1 MRDRLMS
8 SGFLLGA
15 ILLHV
20 VVFLMVATW
29 ILFAPPA
36 ELPDIVFSPVITKPP
51 PPPPPAPPA
60 PAGGGS
66 QNPLEPQ
73 TVVTPPSNPPAIVHV
88 VAPASFNV
96 TASKVI
102 LPNLPDSFT
111 VASGTSLGDSGAT
124 GSDLGSGSPFGVA
137 TSDQPSFSGT
147 FYDFKQSPDHVSTH
161 MTSVKDADKEQD
173 ILKDFFANNWDEATF
188 KRNYLSSRK
197 PLFANEIMI
206 PFQYSTGGPAAF
218 GLQDECKPGFWAIVY
233 HVKINP
239 TRSGTFNLAGFG
251 DDFLVARVNGV
262 IVLDAGYY
270 PPVTDFKRTTSY
282 RAGPWLD
289 RTNAGGN
296 KTYGDAVVGDKF
308 HVNAGDE
315 LTIDVLISDA
325 YPAGGKGRCGYFL
338 YLLDK
343 EYTAK
348 DDKGNFVLPLL
359 QIHTNPNVKRDGEYP
374 PFTCRPEDA
383 LINSPPPQ

>member
-1 MRDRLMS
+1 MS
-8 SGFLLGA
+8 SGFLLG
-15 ILLHV
+15 
-20 VVFLMVATW
+20 
-29 ILFAPPA
+29 

-73 TVVTPPSNPPAIVHV
+73 TVVTPPSNPPTIVHT

-124 GSDLGSGSPFGVA
+124 GSDLGSGNPFGVA

-147 FYDFKQSPDHVSTH
+147 FYDLKQTPDHVSTK
-161 MTSVKDADKEQD
+161 MDAKTMQD
-173 ILKDFFANNWDEATF
+173 SLKAFFTAGWDEESF
-188 KRNYLSSRK
+188 KKNYFSSRK
-197 PLFANEIMI
+197 SIFANEIMI

-218 GLQDECKPGFWAIVY
+218 GLQNECQPGYWVIVY

-239 TRSGTFNLAGFG
+239 TRSGTFSLAGFG
-251 DDFLVARVNGV
+251 DDFLVAQVNGK
-262 IVLDAGYY
+262 IALDSGYY
-270 PPVTDFKRTTSY
+270 PPVTDFKQIKTYER
-282 RAGPWLD
+282 GPWLD
-289 RTNAGGN
+289 PANTNGN
-296 KTYGDAVVGDKF
+296 KTYGDAAVGDKF
-308 HVNAGDE
+308 HINAGDE
-315 LTIDVLISDA
+315 LTIDVLIGDA
-325 YPAGGKGRCGYFL
+325 IVHAGGKGRCGYFL

-343 EYTAK
+343 DYTTK
-348 DDKGNFVLPLL
+348 DAKGNFVLPLL
-359 QIHTNPNVKRDGEYP
+359 QIHTDPNVKRDGEYP

-383 LINSPPPQ
+383 LINSPPPH